1 LGPKDGG
8 ASAGALPQFFC
19 AAFDIL

>member
-19 AAFDIL
+19 AAFDIV